1 MKRYKLTN
9 SIRKAVTYTVA
20 FLFFALTACTDKF
33 DEYNTNPNGVSD
45 LGKDNLEYGF
55 FSAMQLQVFPIGDDS
70 NPYQRMCNLIGDIYS
85 CYLTGTH
92 SWNGDNN
99 GMTYVPYEDW
109 IRVPYEVAF
118 SRFMPNY
125 YKIVALARKD
135 NKPDA
140 LALAQILKV
149 FAMHRITDMYGPI
162 PYSRLGG
169 ESKATPYDSQE
180 TIYKTFFKELEE
192 AVTELNEFV
201 ESYGAS
207 MKPYKNFDLIYGGDY
222 VKWIRFANTL
232 RLRLAMRIRYA
243 DPVTAKKLAE
253 DAIKAPYGVIT
264 ENADNALLKTTG
276 STIINHPLKMIWDD
290 YQDTRMSANMESFLV
305 GYKDPRLPVY
315 FQPATSTAA
324 NARQYMG
331 VRSGAAYMRVLY
343 NAYRA
348 FSSPNVTVSTPVQ
361 WMVAAESWF
370 LRAEGALIGWD
381 MSGTAENLYVEG
393 IKKSFEQRGVS
404 GADAYSQNSTN
415 KPAAVQDIIYFGNSV
430 SASSGLV
437 STSTVKWNAAASTEE
452 SLERII
458 TQKWLALF
466 PDGQEAWSEFRRTA
480 YPKLFPVATNNSGGA
495 VNTLK
500 QIRRIPY
507 PNEEYQNPTAG
518 PEVTKAVAELLG
530 GPDTGGTQLWWD
542 KKK

>member
-1 MKRYKLTN
+1 MKKNELVSN
-9 SIRKAVTYTVA
+9 IKNAAVYAVV
-20 FLFFALTACTDKF
+20 FLFFTLNACTDKF
-33 DEYNTNPNGVSD
+33 DEYNTNPNGVGD

-92 SWNGDNN
+92 SWNGDYN

-109 IRVPYEVAF
+109 ISVPYEVAF
-118 SRFMPNY
+118 SKFMPNY
-125 YKIVALARKD
+125 YKIEELAEKD

-162 PYSRLGG
+162 PYSQLGK
-169 ESKATPYDSQE
+169 ESGGTPYDSQE
-180 TIYKTFFKELEE
+180 TIYRLFFKELED

-201 ESYGAS
+201 EGYGTN
-207 MKPYKNFDLIYGGDY
+207 MKPYRNFDLIYGGDY
-222 VKWIRFANTL
+222 VKWIKFANTL

-243 DPVTAKKLAE
+243 DPVAAKKLAE
-253 DAIKAPYGVIT
+253 EAINAPFGVIA
-264 ENADNALLKTTG
+264 ENADNALLRTTG

-290 YQDTRMSANMESFLV
+290 YRDARMSANMESFLV
-305 GYKDPRLPVY
+305 GYNDPRLPVY
-315 FQPATSTAA
+315 FQPATYTGR
-324 NARQYMG
+324 NPREYMG
-331 VRSGAAYMRVLY
+331 VRSGAAYMSWLY
-343 NAYRA
+343 EDYRTYSA
-348 FSSPNVTVSTPVQ
+348 PNIMVSTPVQ
-361 WMVAAESWF
+361 WMVAAEAWF

-381 MSGTAENLYVEG
+381 MDGSAEDLYIEG
-393 IKKSFEQRGVS
+393 IKKSFEQHSVS
-404 GADAYSQNSTN
+404 GADAYSRNETN
-415 KPAAVQDIIYFGNSV
+415 KPSSVPDPVYSGNAV
-430 SASSGLV
+430 SASSSYL
-437 STSTVKWNAAASTEE
+437 STSVVKWNKTGAGEE
-452 SLERII
+452 NLERII

-480 YPKLFPVATNNSGGA
+480 YPKLFPVAANNSEGA
-495 VNTLK
+495 VKTDK

-507 PNEEYQNPTAG
+507 PNKEYQNPASG
-518 PEVTKAVAELLG
+518 PEVTKAVANLLG

-542 KKK
+542 KK